1 MLFFM
6 MKTLHRNDAFLNSL
20 KRLIAT
26 SLHRLH
32 FCENAFDEKIRTRP
46 RIFGSAAL

>member
-6 MKTLHRNDAFLNSL
+6 MKIFHRNDAFLSSL
-20 KRLIAT
+20 KRLVAIP
-26 SLHRLH
+26 LHRLH
-32 FCENAFDEKIRTRP
+32 FCENAFDEKIQTHL